1 MGSRTVLVKG
11 LDPRFTSPWLHLVCL
26 PLNLPN
32 ENGCSLHWFLHQV
45 ANAIKNTTVVPRSIY
60 WHSSKSIYSN
70 SIPVLSAPSLEPR
83 QVRRTSA
90 MQHERGVLLY
100 SISNLQI
107 TVAWFSQNR
116 SAQEKDLVS
125 EVESQPS
132 GWRLQV
138 PPACQIKTWE
148 HCSIKM
154 KSQKKIRNS

>member
-1 MGSRTVLVKG
+1 MHHGSDISVQTV
-11 LDPRFTSPWLHLVCL
+11 
-26 PLNLPN
+26 
-32 ENGCSLHWFLHQV
+32 E
-45 ANAIKNTTVVPRSIY
+45 AA
-60 WHSSKSIYSN
+60 SKSSFPTISTSLMAASTFQGRGGESLLQFVKPNFTALDFYCRV